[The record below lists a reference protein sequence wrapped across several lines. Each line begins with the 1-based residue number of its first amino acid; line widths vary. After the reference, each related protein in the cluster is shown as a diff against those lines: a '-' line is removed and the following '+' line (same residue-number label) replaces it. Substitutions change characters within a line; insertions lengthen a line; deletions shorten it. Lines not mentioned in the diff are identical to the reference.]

1 MNRHTAPVLAL
12 TTLALASMPPP
23 AFGQYSYQVLYP
35 FKGSNDGNGPTGTPL
50 LNGGSLYGV
59 TVAGGGSG
67 CGGNGCGTVFE
78 LTPKANGLWAEHLLY
93 EFTDE
98 KDAPAFPEGN
108 VVQDAAGNLYG
119 FAKSDYCCFGGTFGL
134 TPEPGEWE
142 LDMIYTEG
150 SSPGLLI
157 DQAGDL
163 YGYFGQGKYHG
174 GAIAELSP
182 GPDGWTYTDLYDICP
197 PPNYCG
203 EGQLP
208 RAPLTWDTHG
218 NLYGTMLMGGN
229 GPPYCNGS
237 GGCGVAFQLAH
248 NPDGTWTYNVLHRFA
263 ATKTDGYSPYAGLTV
278 DASGTAYGLTAY
290 GGKYGNGTF
299 FKLTPTLSG
308 PWAETILY
316 QFPDCANGCV
326 PAFTLVSDKAGNLY
340 GSAAGGLDCN
350 GISCGVIFKLSPQK
364 DGAWKYSVL
373 HKFTGNDGAYPYGVV
388 LDDKGNLFG
397 TTNAGGKYNYGTVF
411 ELTP

>member
-1 MNRHTAPVLAL
+1 MKQLISSLRVRAIVLASI
-12 TTLALASMPPP
+12 LALPPT
-23 AFGQYSYQVLYP
+23 ALAQYSYKVLHAFSGGKDGGSPASSLVLDHVGNPYGTTYAGGTETGCPYP
-35 FKGSNDGNGPTGTPL
+35 YNGGCGVIFELLQKAHGRWEERVLLDYAKGTGGATELQPL
-50 LNGGSLYGV
+50 LFDNAGDLFGATDALEAGSASYIFQLKPAQGQWSFNPIYD
-59 TVAGGGSG
+59 AGGY
-67 CGGNGCGTVFE
+67 CLVFDQ
-78 LTPKANGLWAEHLLY
+78 AS
-93 EFTDE
+93 
-98 KDAPAFPEGN
+98 
-108 VVQDAAGNLYG
+108 NLYG
-119 FAKSDYCCFGGTFGL
+119 CIGPGGIG
-134 TPEPGEWE
+134 
-142 LDMIYTEG
+142 
-150 SSPGLLI
+150 
-157 DQAGDL
+157 
-163 YGYFGQGKYHG
+163 
-174 GAIAELSP
+174 ELSP
-182 GPDGWTYTDLYDICP
+182 GPDGWNYTNLC
-197 PPNYCG
+197 NSCSS
-203 EGQLP
+203 E
-208 RAPLTWDTHG
+208 APLSWDTHG
-218 NLYGTMLMGGN
+218 SLYGTMLMGGN

-237 GGCGVAFQLAH
+237 AGCGEAFRVTP
-248 NPDGTWTYNVLHRFA
+248 NGDGTWTCKVLYRFA
-263 ATKTDGYSPYAGLTV
+263 AFKTDGYYPYAGLTV

-316 QFPDCANGCV
+316 QFPNCANGCV